1 MKRILTIL
9 RYFFVSPEFLMSVAG
24 LTLFTFWPNWFV
36 WLSERIGRQAE
47 LLKYFGLLP
56 AALVV
61 YDSQAVKNILLPA
74 SDKQTVLQGWGRYW
88 DLKCGGVV
96 GLIYGIIFAVA
107 GFSALLFDWK
117 TPAAHQSALLITSVC
132 GALCVSATLYFTHIK
147 IEELFRGQ
155 KKQMPTEAG
164 NVL

>member
-1 MKRILTIL
+1 MKRVLTIL
-9 RYFFVSPEFLMSVAG
+9 RYYFISPEFLVAVVG
-24 LTLFTFWPNWFV
+24 MALFTLWPNWFI

-61 YDSQAVKNILLPA
+61 YDAQAVKNILFPA
-74 SDKQTVLQGWGRYW
+74 SDKQTVLQGWNRYW

-96 GLIYGIIFAVA
+96 GLVYGIMFAAA
-107 GFSALLFDWK
+107 GFAALLCDWK
-117 TPAAHQSALLITSVC
+117 SPAAHQSALLITSVC

-147 IEELFRGQ
+147 IEELFRLQTGGISRGV
-155 KKQMPTEAG
+155 G